1 MNSDHNKSI
10 SATPNGGEPVSDRL
24 PAPVWLIGLFALLFY
39 AGAVHLD
46 DHGGGFSAKVYW
58 PYHNE
63 PELIIDQPIGNP
75 RDVIYKL
82 GEMTFSANCAVC
94 HQPTGLGSPVNGCP
108 PLVGSEWVIGGGPNR
123 IIRLVLNGGIG
134 PITVRGQQ
142 YPGTS
147 PMTPFKDNLSD
158 EQVAAALSY
167 VRNTW
172 GNKADF
178 VTAEQ
183 VKAIRAKVADKP
195 GNWTPAELLNIPDK
209 D

>member
-1 MNSDHNKSI
+1 MNSDPNKSQPM
-10 SATPNGGEPVSDRL
+10 APDGGEPVSNRSQ
-24 PAPVWLIGLFALLFY
+24 APVWLIGLFALLFY
-39 AGAVHLD
+39 WGAVHFD
-46 DHGGGFSAKVYW
+46 DHGGGFSAMVYW
-58 PYHNE
+58 PYHDNI
-63 PELIIDQPIGNP
+63 ELTNAQPVGDPIKEFL
-75 RDVIYKL
+75 KL
-82 GEMTFSANCAVC
+82 GEKTFSANCAVC
-94 HQPTGLGSPVNGCP
+94 HQPTGLGSPLNGCP

-134 PITVRGQQ
+134 PISVRGQP
-142 YPGTS
+142 YPGTT
-147 PMTPFKDNLSD
+147 PMTPFKDNLTD

-178 VTAEQ
+178 VKPEQ

-195 GNWTPAELLNIPDK
+195 GNWTPAELLNFPDK